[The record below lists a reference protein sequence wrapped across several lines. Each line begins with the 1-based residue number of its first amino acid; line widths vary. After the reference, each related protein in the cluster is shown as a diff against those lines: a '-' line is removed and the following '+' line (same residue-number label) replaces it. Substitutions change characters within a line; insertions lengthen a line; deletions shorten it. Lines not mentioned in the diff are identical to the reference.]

1 MRRHEF
7 DTSGPMHEREADI
20 EFFTT
25 EIMDRL
31 RGRNGFPDLA
41 HDDVLSEIRIF
52 LIERLQKSLTEEQQ
66 VAMISRL
73 ENRVTD
79 KLREIQEECRRFEQ
93 GASPRS

>member
-1 MRRHEF
+1 MSRF
-7 DTSGPMHEREADI
+7 DFQPRGPMHEREADI

-41 HDDVLSEIRIF
+41 HDDVLTEIRTF
-52 LIERLQKSLTEEQQ
+52 LIERLQKPLTEEQQ

-73 ENRVTD
+73 ENRVID
-79 KLREIQEECRRFEQ
+79 RLREIQEECRRFEQ
-93 GASPRS
+93 GASPES